1 MSAGFFGKVP
11 SVGDFVSR
19 RVPVE
24 IQRQWDNW
32 LQQGLSVSQN
42 QLGPDWL
49 DFFLTSPVWHF
60 SCSPGVLGE
69 NHWSGVMIPSVDRVG
84 RYFPLTMLAEWP
96 ASPALARQIPS
107 AEWFDQATAIILT
120 ALMDPFDMDAFDFAL
135 QRLTQVVPQP
145 FKHPASITHE
155 RFSIWMTHG
164 SQRMGETCLFF
175 EGLPPANRY
184 GELLGA
190 MPPRPKESAVMTK
203 PIPTMASQAWTH
215 QGFTRSSNQDAV
227 IDRADSSFWAVA
239 DGMGG
244 HQGGEIA
251 SQSICRALHA
261 LQFESDEDL
270 SQRLVRLHEAIQTV
284 HHELHAYSLDTLGG
298 QIIGSTLVLLVIDKG
313 EGAVIWAGDS
323 RLYRL
328 RNGTLAQLTEDHVP
342 EPSLRVSNANEISR
356 AVGATPNLE
365 LETRHFKIEPGDRYL
380 LCSDGLYR
388 EVVTDQLS
396 RLLAMPTLPT
406 AGEALLTEALEH
418 GGRDNISLIVMDCP
432 QPA

>member
-11 SVGDFVSR
+11 TVGDFVSR

-32 LQQGLSVSQN
+32 LQRGLSVSQN

-60 SCSPGVLGE
+60 SCSPGVLGD

-107 AEWFDQATAIILT
+107 AEWFAQATAIVLT
-120 ALMDPFDMDAFDFAL
+120 ALMDPFDMDVFDLAL
-135 QRLTQVVPQP
+135 QGMSLVVPEP
-145 FKHPASITHE
+145 FENPVSIPQE
-155 RFSIWMTHG
+155 RYSIWITQG

-175 EGLPPANRY
+175 EGLPPANRF

-190 MPPRPKESAVMTK
+190 MPPRSESAVMTK
-203 PIPTMASQAWTH
+203 PLPTMTSQAWTH
-215 QGFTRSSNQDAV
+215 QGLIRSSNQDAV
-227 IDRADSSFWAVA
+227 IDRADSLFWAVA

-244 HQGGEIA
+244 HQGGEMA

-270 SQRLVRLHEAIQTV
+270 DQRLVRLHEAIQKV
-284 HHELHAYSLDTLGG
+284 HHELHAYSLDRLGG
-298 QIIGSTLVLLVIDKG
+298 QIIGSTLVLLTIGKG

-328 RNGTLAQLTEDHVP
+328 RNGTLTQLTDDHVP
-342 EPSLRVSNANEISR
+342 EPCLKVSNANEISR

-365 LETRHFKIEPGDRYL
+365 LETRRFKIETGDRYL

-388 EVVTDQLS
+388 EVVSDQLY
-396 RLLAMPTLPT
+396 RLLATQTLSA
-406 AGEALLTEALEH
+406 AGEALLKQALEH
-418 GGRDNISLIVMDCP
+418 GGKDNISLIVMDCH